1 MTKNEIYEYL
11 ESLGIEFEL
20 FEHEAVCNMAELEN
34 IALPH
39 PECEAKNLF
48 IRDEKK
54 RNYYL
59 ISVKGD
65 KRIDLKEFR
74 RKNNTKPLSF
84 ASEEDLKNMLGLTP
98 GSVTPL
104 GLLCDEERKVHL
116 FLDSDFLNGIIG
128 IHPNDNTATIYLK
141 TEDLVKVIERHGNEV
156 SFVSL

>member
-1 MTKNEIYEYL
+1 MTKYEIYEYL
-11 ESLGIEFEL
+11 ESLGVEFEL
-20 FEHEAVCNMAELEN
+20 FEHEAVFNMAELEN

-65 KRIDLKEFR
+65 KRVDLKEFR

-84 ASEEDLKNMLGLTP
+84 ASEEDLKNILGLAP

-116 FLDSDFLNGIIG
+116 FLDSDFLDGIIG
-128 IHPNDNTATIYLK
+128 VHPNDNTATIYLK

>member
-11 ESLGIEFEL
+11 DSLGIEFEL
-20 FEHEAVCNMAELEN
+20 FEHEAVFNMAELEN

-84 ASEEDLKNMLGLTP
+84 ASEEDLKNILGLTP

-104 GLLCDEERKVHL
+104 GLLCDGERKVRL

-128 IHPNDNTATIYLK
+128 VHPNDNTATIYLK
-141 TEDLVKVIERHGNEV
+141 TEDLVKVIERHKNEV

>member
-11 ESLGIEFEL
+11 DSLGIEFEL
-20 FEHEAVCNMAELEN
+20 FVHEAVFNMAELEN

-65 KRIDLKEFR
+65 KRVDLKEFR

-84 ASEEDLKNMLGLTP
+84 ASEEDLKNILGLTP

-104 GLLCDEERKVHL
+104 GLLCDEERKVRL
-116 FLDSDFLNGIIG
+116 FLDSDFMDGIIG

-141 TEDLVKVIERHGNEV
+141 TEDLVKVIERHKNEV

>member
-11 ESLGIEFEL
+11 DSLGIEFEL
-20 FEHEAVCNMAELEN
+20 FEHEAVFNMAELEN

-39 PECEAKNLF
+39 PECEAENLF

-65 KRIDLKEFR
+65 KRVDLKEFR
-74 RKNNTKPLSF
+74 RQNNTKPLSF
-84 ASEEDLKNMLGLTP
+84 ASEEDLKNILGLTP
-98 GSVTPL
+98 GSITPL
-104 GLLCDEERKVHL
+104 GLLCDEERKVHF

-128 IHPNDNTATIYLK
+128 VHPNDNTATIYLK
-141 TEDLVKVIERHGNEV
+141 TEDLVNVIERHGNEV